1 MYMMCTPSTT
11 GISTAVMADE
21 CSTVASSEEDVI
33 IISSASDKEFLD
45 EVGKR
50 TEADRIAR
58 AAAALDER

>member
-1 MYMMCTPSTT
+1 
-11 GISTAVMADE
+11 
-21 CSTVASSEEDVI
+21 VASSEEDVI